1 MRDVVLV
8 GLVLVRAK
16 AAGLDCLRLTFQRA
30 LGGTLHVEIER
41 GVHLQALLVKLL
53 PELSVELLTHPLD
66 EVGRGLA
73 RGNALVGE
81 LERIRLCSA
90 RISVIDVAVLAHQL
104 DDRVAALNRALGEA
118 NGIIAGWC
126 FWQRSQSCCLGEI
139 QVANRLAEVTL

>member
-1 MRDVVLV
+1 ALSPPSLHDALPIL

-30 LGGTLHVEIER
+30 FGGTLHVEIER

-73 RGNALVGE
+73 RGNARSEEHTSE
-81 LERIRLCSA
+81 L
-90 RISVIDVAVLAHQL
+90 
-104 DDRVAALNRALGEA
+104 
-118 NGIIAGWC
+118 
-126 FWQRSQSCCLGEI
+126 QSRGH
-139 QVANRLAEVTL
+139 